1 MQIFE
6 ILRPYGAPIMKFIY
20 EDPLGVPIWHVV
32 GSGVAPQTYTATV
45 GSRSVEWTYTG
56 AALTNPERTINIP
69 IVQFNKNAHIPNT
82 IRGVRVLYMDKAFG
96 PAYFSKKIAVKGKA
110 VAAAVAAAVA
120 EPGPGP
126 CIDTMA
132 AAEPGPCVDTM
143 AAAEPGPCPINYVH
157 PQQRQWVP
165 EADDDDVKKKGITM
179 LSMFV
184 LFVFVSMYSN
194 YMDRQMKNK
203 MDPFDEGVCYENPW
217 KDPFVNAYS
226 FHIRMNMETLL
237 PISDEK
243 DGAPLR

>member
-1 MQIFE
+1 MENSHHDLKMEEVTVFPGRFAVYRKDMQIFE

-32 GSGVAPQTYTATV
+32 GMGVELETHKLTV
-45 GSRSVEWTYTG
+45 GSRSVEWTYMG
-56 AALTNPERTINIP
+56 AALTNPEHTINIP

-96 PAYFSKKIAVKGKA
+96 PAYFSKKIVVKA
-110 VAAAVAAAVA
+110 VAKAVAVEPDASA
-120 EPGPGP
+120 EPDAG
-126 CIDTMA
+126 A
-132 AAEPGPCVDTM
+132 AAEPS
-143 AAAEPGPCPINYVH
+143 PINYVH

-165 EADDDDVKKKGITM
+165 EADDDDVKSKGITM
-179 LSMFV
+179 LSVFI

-217 KDPFVNAYS
+217 KNPFANAYK
-226 FHIRMNMETLL
+226 F
-237 PISDEK
+237 
-243 DGAPLR
+243 PLQ

>member
-1 MQIFE
+1 MENSHHDLKMEEVTVFPGRFAVYRKDMQIFE

-20 EDPLGVPIWHVV
+20 EDPLGVPLWHVV

-110 VAAAVAAAVA
+110 VGKAVA
-120 EPGPGP
+120 EPDASAEPDAG
-126 CIDTMA
+126 A
-132 AAEPGPCVDTM
+132 AAEPGAD
-143 AAAEPGPCPINYVH
+143 AAAEPCPINYVH

-165 EADDDDVKKKGITM
+165 EADDDDVKSKGITM
-179 LSMFV
+179 LSVFI

-217 KDPFVNAYS
+217 KNPFANAYK
-226 FHIRMNMETLL
+226 F
-237 PISDEK
+237 
-243 DGAPLR
+243 PLQ

>member
-1 MQIFE
+1 MDEVTVFPGRFAVYRKDMQIFE

-32 GSGVAPQTYTATV
+32 STGVDPETYIATV

-56 AALTNPERTINIP
+56 AALTNPEGTLNIP

-96 PAYFSKKIAVKGKA
+96 PAYFSKKIAVKAKA
-110 VAAAVAAAVA
+110 VAEPSPAA

-126 CIDTMA
+126 GPYIDIN
-132 AAEPGPCVDTM
+132 
-143 AAAEPGPCPINYVH
+143 PINYVH
-157 PQQRQWVP
+157 PQERRWYP
-165 EADDDDVKKKGITM
+165 EADDNDVKKKGITI

-184 LFVFVSMYSN
+184 LFLFVSMYSN
-194 YMDRQMKNK
+194 YIDQQMKNR

-217 KDPFVNAYS
+217 KDPFVNAYG
-226 FHIRMNMETLL
+226 F
-237 PISDEK
+237 
-243 DGAPLR
+243 PLR